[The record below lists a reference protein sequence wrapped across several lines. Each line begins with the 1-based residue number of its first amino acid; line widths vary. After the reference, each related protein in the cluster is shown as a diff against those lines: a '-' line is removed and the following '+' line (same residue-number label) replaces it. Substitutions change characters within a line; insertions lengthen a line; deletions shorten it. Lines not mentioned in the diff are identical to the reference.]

1 MAKFELKNIIDRG
14 LMNIKSEHMTFCAKA
29 LSEKYGFDFDDAIRF
44 LDLNNSSLDKKQATN
59 KKPTEEPKNN
69 PTEQPSKQKV
79 DIPDDKELKKAALK
93 MYAKTIRE
101 DVRLELTQSLDEDE
115 VVKTEDV
122 NKIIKQKW
130 KHLDESVKME
140 WIEKVKEASVSE

>member
-1 MAKFELKNIIDRG
+1 MAKVELKNIIDRG
-14 LMNIKSEHMTFCAKA
+14 LMNIKSEHMTYCAKA

-59 KKPTEEPKNN
+59 KK

-130 KHLDESVKME
+130 KDLDDSVKME
-140 WIEKVKEASVSE
+140 WIEKAKHVNVSE

>member
-44 LDLNNSSLDKKQATN
+44 LDLNNSSLDKKQAT
-59 KKPTEEPKNN
+59 KNN

>member
-1 MAKFELKNIIDRG
+1 MAKLELKNIIDRG
-14 LMNIKSEHMTFCAKA
+14 LMNIKSEHMTYCAKA

-59 KKPTEEPKNN
+59 KK

-130 KHLDESVKME
+130 KDLDDSVKME
-140 WIEKVKEASVSE
+140 WIEKAKHVNVSE